1 MDPPRNA
8 CFDRTTRIH
17 CLCKACVSGSCLY
30 CDHDQSIKAQRGYW
44 QGACSSVS
52 FTLPLFVCVCVC
64 FCESQTKPLSPC
76 TSSIPLCVCKH
87 LLSLSLSLSLPLI
100 SVLLGWSQRLWMNYF
115 WRFLL
120 WKDYPLPL
128 HPICLCLNSCTHYLN
143 LHQWEAKDINYAL
156 YGSIPLT
163 YLLNSQFIKILVAFH
178 WGPVTRNIV
187 VHEIFTLFSTLEWQ

>member
-87 LLSLSLSLSLPLI
+87 LLSLSVSLSASNQCLI
-100 SVLLGWSQRLWMNYF
+100 GLIPETMDELFLEIPVMKRLSTPPPPYLFMSQQ
-115 WRFLL
+115 
-120 WKDYPLPL
+120 L
-128 HPICLCLNSCTHYLN
+128 HP
-143 LHQWEAKDINYAL
+143 
-156 YGSIPLT
+156 
-163 YLLNSQFIKILVAFH
+163 
-178 WGPVTRNIV
+178 
-187 VHEIFTLFSTLEWQ
+187 LFEPTSVRG